1 MSLENCDFIANDA
14 GDEGLAVISIGLLD
28 SMESVT
34 FANNTLHCDTGEY
47 GDMEMI
53 KEVGMKGPMPSRRNI
68 LQLPAMVGS
77 LVYLWCVGHLFV
89 TC

>member
-28 SMESVT
+28 SMENVT

-53 KEVGMKGPMPSRRNI
+53 KRW
-68 LQLPAMVGS
+68 A
-77 LVYLWCVGHLFV
+77 
-89 TC
+89 

>member
-1 MSLENCDFIANDA
+1 MSLENCSFTANDA

-28 SMESVT
+28 RMENVT

-53 KEVGMKGPMPSRRNI
+53 EVGMKGPMPSRRNI
-68 LQLPAMVGS
+68 LQLPVMVGS